1 MARTSAGSGT
11 ATLLGGAATGSI
23 RTVRDA
29 ARITTRHIR
38 DWGAAGAV
46 QTKLAGHHRFLRNVA
61 GPEMHRRA
69 DARSRRSVTP
79 NRSSYYRAR
88 FVTALRA
95 AGRFVAVVRFTA
107 AFLATVRFTALTFF
121 AAVFLAGAF
130 FATVFFATRF
140 AGAFFAGAF
149 LAAVRFAGAFFAA
162 TFLVVRLAGAFFAAA
177 FAVLRF
183 AGAFLAAALF
193 AGALFAAAFFRGAVM
208 PCLLVGNRCRTIVIS
223 GRCDA
228 LQRQY
233 ATPSCL
239 LAVVERHFVLHAC
252 TT

>member
-1 MARTSAGSGT
+1 MDAGAGQAVREALSLLSGATEHGNGHGSNVGRIRHGNTPRRCGNRFDPNRTRRRAGHDEAHPSPD
-11 ATLLGGAATGSI
+11 LSYLPRVLS
-23 RTVRDA
+23 RR
-29 ARITTRHIR
+29 RHDKSEWR
-38 DWGAAGAV
+38 AAGAV
-46 QTKLAGHHRFLRNVA
+46 QTKLAGHRRFLRNVA

-69 DARSRRSVTP
+69 DARSCRSVTP

-95 AGRFVAVVRFTA
+95 AGRLVAVVRFTA

-130 FATVFFATRF
+130 FATVFFA
-140 AGAFFAGAF
+140 
-149 LAAVRFAGAFFAA
+149 
-162 TFLVVRLAGAFFAAA
+162 
-177 FAVLRF
+177 
-183 AGAFLAAALF
+183 AALF
-193 AGALFAAAFFRGAVM
+193 AGAFFAAAFFRGAVM

-252 TT
+252 GTR